1 MYLDNISQ
9 IEEGSKNN
17 ESNNNFDET
26 ILPNVNLFCI
36 DCYQIPEY
44 KIEIGENNSI
54 SLIHKCIQLDKKI
67 CLKSLIKSI
76 SFEYNKINKC
86 IYCQKECN
94 DICIECKQYICN
106 ECGQYHIPN
115 KDIKQNSFYLFEE
128 KDPQIKLKKYI
139 YEINDL
145 QYICKSHYI
154 QYEYFCPV
162 CRINLCEKC
171 KNYHW
176 HINCILLNDYKI
188 KIKNEND
195 TVFKND
201 NDIVLNNMKKTI
213 RAFDDCYNEA
223 KKNKKMS
230 FNILMNYSL
239 KEIIYSFFDNYKDK
253 DKEIISN
260 NIFDKEKSENYLCNY
275 FYDKKFK
282 KYYSNLIE
290 SINNGDYESHLKMEE
305 IREYYK
311 TINRFNKN
319 YDLNENSF
327 YNSLKEIIEYFRGQY
342 HHIKEMLFS
351 INMKINNAYFKY
363 KIKNLNLIINIHDFD
378 ILQLKKICNNFLFT
392 YDYELRRKIG
402 NLLAELILLN
412 YSDLLEPIEE
422 NEYILYESLML
433 IKKKISQ
440 IKQLEGPK
448 DILSQYEKKLKEHFS
463 KLLVKANDKIIKDID
478 NIQINE
484 DKYVFEENETLIQ
497 FHQSNNENNNIFE
510 AILINLF
517 FRLRKCFGIIFNE
530 SIYNKTENVN
540 SQIKEEIEKLRALY
554 KENINNN
561 NSIELKTKEN
571 EENNFVSQ
579 NDKNNI
585 GICDSYF
592 DGINKIKN
600 ILKFDDNI
608 MKEKNKNILQIFESN
623 KYIESAEYEFNKK
636 INLKNASN
644 LLFKREIID
653 VLSENNTYDN
663 FNLLKKELESLDLTK
678 TKEEVLKDINNV
690 QSLLD
695 EYLTII
701 ENMKIKAL
709 SYIKQFEKFIIENK
723 KKRNEELNNNPF
735 ITLDKFINVFLYEIH
750 SPTTIQKLYMS
761 YLINFYFCA
770 QDTLNYFKEIKT
782 KYKNIELID
791 AMKKNI
797 EKEKLLEL
805 FNSIIQIKDK
815 NYLKEEWEKLK
826 EEKVF
831 IENNKFLNEKIKEYV
846 KEKNEE
852 QFLKDFCNI
861 GKIKDKKIDLS
872 KPNPQKIL
880 IKAYWIKVG
889 IPLKIP
895 AELKLKKTEI

>member
-1 MYLDNISQ
+1 M
-9 IEEGSKNN
+9 
-17 ESNNNFDET
+17 
-26 ILPNVNLFCI
+26 
-36 DCYQIPEY
+36 
-44 KIEIGENNSI
+44 
-54 SLIHKCIQLDKKI
+54 
-67 CLKSLIKSI
+67 
-76 SFEYNKINKC
+76 
-86 IYCQKECN
+86 
-94 DICIECKQYICN
+94 
-106 ECGQYHIPN
+106 
-115 KDIKQNSFYLFEE
+115 
-128 KDPQIKLKKYI
+128 
-139 YEINDL
+139 
-145 QYICKSHYI
+145 
-154 QYEYFCPV
+154 
-162 CRINLCEKC
+162 
-171 KNYHW
+171 
-176 HINCILLNDYKI
+176 
-188 KIKNEND
+188 
-195 TVFKND
+195 
-201 NDIVLNNMKKTI
+201 
-213 RAFDDCYNEA
+213 
-223 KKNKKMS
+223 
-230 FNILMNYSL
+230 
-239 KEIIYSFFDNYKDK
+239 
-253 DKEIISN
+253 
-260 NIFDKEKSENYLCNY
+260 
-275 FYDKKFK
+275 
-282 KYYSNLIE
+282 
-290 SINNGDYESHLKMEE
+290 
-305 IREYYK
+305 
-311 TINRFNKN
+311 
-319 YDLNENSF
+319 
-327 YNSLKEIIEYFRGQY
+327 
-342 HHIKEMLFS
+342 
-351 INMKINNAYFKY
+351 
-363 KIKNLNLIINIHDFD
+363 
-378 ILQLKKICNNFLFT
+378 
-392 YDYELRRKIG
+392 
-402 NLLAELILLN
+402 
-412 YSDLLEPIEE
+412 
-422 NEYILYESLML
+422 
-433 IKKKISQ
+433 
-440 IKQLEGPK
+440 
-448 DILSQYEKKLKEHFS
+448 
-463 KLLVKANDKIIKDID
+463 
-478 NIQINE
+478 
-484 DKYVFEENETLIQ
+484 
-497 FHQSNNENNNIFE
+497 
-510 AILINLF
+510 INLF

-530 SIYNKTENVN
+530 SIHNKTENVN

-600 ILKFDDNI
+600 ILKFDDDI

-678 TKEEVLKDINNV
+678 TKEEVLKEINNV

-723 KKRNEELNNNPF
+723 KKRNEELNKNPF

-770 QDTLNYFKEIKT
+770 QDTLNYFQEIKT

-826 EEKVF
+826 EEKIF
-831 IENNKFLNEKIKEYV
+831 IEKNKFLNEKIKEYV

-861 GKIKDKKIDLS
+861 GKIKDKIIDLS
-872 KPNPQKIL
+872 KPNPQKLL

-895 AELKLKKTEI
+895 EELKLKKTEI